1 MASTAIAPAAVRRPV
16 TVTGAAALLALAG
29 ALGLLAL
36 PAGLG
41 EAGVDI
47 LVPALVFAALRLVAA
62 AGVWRRR
69 RWAAIVGAVATLLD
83 TLLALPGLA
92 EAPNAA
98 LGALAA
104 LGVVLG
110 GATLALLAVSAARA
124 AYV

>member
-1 MASTAIAPAAVRRPV
+1 MTSIAHPAAIRRPG
-16 TVTGAAALLALAG
+16 TITAAAALLALTG

-41 EAGVDI
+41 EVGAVI
-47 LVPALVFAALRLVAA
+47 LVPALAFAALRFVAA
-62 AGVWRRR
+62 AGVWRCR
-69 RWAAIVGAVATLLD
+69 RWAAILGVIATLLD
-83 TLLALPGLA
+83 TLLALPGLF

-110 GATLALLAVSAARA
+110 VATLILLALPPARR
-124 AYV
+124 AYS